1 MIFYENVNA
10 INLHNEDYA
19 AGRVTFD
26 MEKNKF
32 CDLTQDEF
40 VKIHTGIRGKR
51 KSSHPGYNYPV
62 PSGQSFSSQEIGG
75 QVNFEKTFVS
85 QDGSSKSSISYQA
98 SKDGSSISV
107 SSSSGSLP
115 VSPKSS
121 SLPVSPKSSSLPVSP
136 KEFTNKQGQNM
147 TNVFMASSDL
157 EDQTEDEVDWR
168 KKGAV
173 TPVKNQGNNDL

>member
-1 MIFYENVNA
+1 MIFYENVNI
-10 INLHNEDYA
+10 INLHNANYA

-26 MEKNKF
+26 MDKNKF
-32 CDLTQDEF
+32 CDLTQEEF

-51 KSSHPGYNYPV
+51 KSSHPGYDYPV
-62 PSGQSFSSQEIGG
+62 PSGESYVSQEIGG
-75 QVNFEKTFVS
+75 QISFAS

-107 SSSSGSLP
+107 QSSSSSLP
-115 VSPKSS
+115 VASKSS

-136 KEFTNKQGQNM
+136 KEFASTAQGQQNM
-147 TNVFMASSDL
+147 TNVFMASPML

-173 TPVKNQGNNDL
+173 TPVKNQGNNIM

>member
-1 MIFYENVNA
+1 VIFFENVNI
-10 INLHNEDYA
+10 INLHNADYA

-32 CDLTQDEF
+32 CDMTQDEF
-40 VKIHTGIRGKR
+40 VKINTGIRGKR
-51 KSSHPGYNYPV
+51 KSSHPGYGYPV
-62 PSGQSFSSQEIGG
+62 PSGQSYVSQEIGG
-75 QVNFEKTFVS
+75 QVSFTS

-107 SSSSGSLP
+107 QSSSSSLP
-115 VSPKSS
+115 VSPKS
-121 SLPVSPKSSSLPVSP
+121 KSSSLPVSP
-136 KEFTNKQGQNM
+136 KEFASSAQGQQNM
-147 TNVFMASSDL
+147 TNVFMASSML

-173 TPVKNQGNNDL
+173 TPVKNQGNNDM